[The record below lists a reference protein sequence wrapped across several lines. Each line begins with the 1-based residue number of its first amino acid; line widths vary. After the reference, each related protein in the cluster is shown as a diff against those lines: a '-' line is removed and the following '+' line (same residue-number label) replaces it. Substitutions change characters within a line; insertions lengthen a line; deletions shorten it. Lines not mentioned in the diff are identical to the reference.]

1 MVEWQAMRYHRISLL
16 LLSLSVILWTI
27 SVRFSHLDI
36 GDYGLVNSLRPE
48 YFISLFLLTVSFLV
62 LVKFEPRARFLLG
75 LHLVVFALFMIL
87 PSIVLESAPRG
98 DFTYLCATC
107 VKSIEHSNHIYPA
120 EVFYLKWPGLHIL
133 GAEVT
138 TITGMGTRTLMFWFP
153 LLLQMMLLPVA
164 AFLFRRLCNTP
175 REFWIAMWL
184 VILFPPLFGNLFLP
198 TNTATLLLILSMGI
212 VLWSPSRF
220 NRPVYRTSAMLVLLL
235 AALTIMHALTSLVTL
250 IDLVIVFS
258 MPVIALA
265 WKRVV
270 AAEDVVHRVG
280 AMASGTW
287 QAARRGLGTPS
298 RLLGY
303 VGYDRLALLILCMA
317 FIAAW
322 QFFGIESLHAPVT
335 PSGESIAPPVQP
347 GNPLSPVSPESGLES
362 IVELSFG
369 GSEAHTQVVILRI
382 LYGGILSVLALGVFL
397 RLVIARKMDA
407 NSIMLMAL
415 IVVTSAILMTLSQYG
430 GEMLAR
436 AFWYATPWLCI
447 LAARCI
453 VSGKL
458 LTGILVI
465 VLLVSPV
472 LTQVFRYGNEA
483 LDYVPP
489 PVITSAEF
497 ASHETPESKTTL
509 ETAWATGLWLY
520 ELYGSDSN
528 IKTQSSPLNGAQYVA
543 MSQSLQ
549 QALHFFKDLD
559 LDGYEQ
565 GLSSYN
571 RIYANGE
578 AELFSKE

>member
-1 MVEWQAMRYHRISLL
+1 MRYRRISLL
-16 LLSLSVILWTI
+16 LLSLSVILWTV

-75 LHLVVFALFMIL
+75 LHLVAFALFMIL

-98 DFTYLCATC
+98 YFTYLCATC
-107 VKSIEHSNHIYPA
+107 VKSIEHTNHIYPA

-133 GAEVT
+133 GAGVT
-138 TITGMGTRTLMFWFP
+138 TITGMGTLTLMFWFP

-198 TNTATLLLILSMGI
+198 TNAATLLLILAMGI

-220 NRPVYRTSAMLVLLL
+220 NRPTYRTLAMLVLLL

-258 MPVIALA
+258 IPVIALA

-270 AAEDVVHRVG
+270 AAQDVVHRVG
-280 AMASGTW
+280 AMASETW
-287 QAARRGLGTPS
+287 KASRRGLGNPI

-303 VGYDRLALLILCMA
+303 VGYDKLVLLFLCMA
-317 FIAAW
+317 FIGAW

-335 PSGESIAPPVQP
+335 SSGESIAPPVQP

-369 GSEAHTQVVILRI
+369 GSDAHTQVVILRI

-397 RLVIARKMDA
+397 RWLIARKMDT
-407 NSIMLMAL
+407 NSIILVAL
-415 IVVTSAILMTLSQYG
+415 IVVTSAILMSLSQYG

-458 LTGILVI
+458 LAGILVI
-465 VLLVSPV
+465 VLFVSPV

-497 ASHETPESKTTL
+497 ATHELPEGRTTL
-509 ETAWATGLWLY
+509 EVISAAKLWQY
-520 ELYGSDSN
+520 ELYGTDLN
-528 IKTQSSPLNGAQYVA
+528 VKIKKSPLNHAQYIAENQYSIKAVE
-543 MSQSLQ
+543 
-549 QALHFFKDLD
+549 FFYGMDSD
-559 LDGYEQ
+559 RYESGWNSYGYQ
-565 GLSSYN
+565 
-571 RIYANGE
+571 RIYTNGE
-578 AELFSKE
+578 ADLLIRK